1 MKWWSSKRNPMMAT
15 ATYTWK
21 DSFEYKR
28 LKREIGD
35 LQLNLA
41 LLADKHSA
49 LVDALGYKY
58 QLPYYK
64 GGSYKKDI
72 QVKPFCADCGSPT
85 NVSKDDPLGLKSCG
99 CQG

>member
-1 MKWWSSKRNPMMAT
+1 MKWWSSRRKPIMAT
-15 ATYTWK
+15 DISST
-21 DSFEYKR
+21 R
-28 LKREIGD
+28 LQRQVEGLTMD
-35 LQLNLA
+35 LA
-41 LLADKHSA
+41 RLADKHAA

-99 CQG
+99 CRG